1 MSWQI
6 YLEYNDVVISDEC
19 AQELFDKNPDHWDND
34 IEYVRDHNGCMYFEM
49 DHMEGMDCVP
59 LFIDVLKNHKVNGD
73 IRFISPEEGKA
84 WGYRFLD
91 GKVKYLKGDI
101 QHQESKPK

>member
-6 YLEYNDVVISDEC
+6 YLEANTVEISDAC
-19 AQELFDKNPDHWDND
+19 AQDLFDKNPGHWDND

-59 LFIDVLKNHKVNGD
+59 LFIDVLIKHQVTGD
-73 IRFISPEEGKA
+73 IRFVSPEERKA

-91 GKVKYLKGDI
+91 GKVKYLKGTI
-101 QHQESKPK
+101 TFEEPK